1 MKTINSL
8 ILILILTICSSCEKQ
23 TDSDVKPLFS
33 EDSDKRLMTFAL
45 NNENQFYFVSQEIDK
60 DTVVPIWSSYLPMK
74 HMLYRQIDTNS
85 NFELIDDNFH
95 YTEDIQFNSNNEM
108 LIRNHLGIFQINN
121 NGYTKL
127 VEESLNTFDI
137 DSKNTIWAAGYNS
150 GLIKIDANGELTKYL
165 DSNSSLPTN
174 GISYLFIDKKDVVWV
189 ALWNNQG
196 ILRID
201 KQNWQIFNSTNSNL
215 TSQNIWAIHADIDNN
230 ILIGTGYDN
239 NSMSLMRFNG
249 TDWLDI
255 SPKIGNEI
263 IQGTIRKIVSANNNI
278 YVISEQTAHS
288 AFYTNKLLSY
298 DGENWRKIDLF
309 PEDELVLDLEF
320 DNSRKIIWFL
330 TSKNK
335 IYKLNLE

>member
-1 MKTINSL
+1 MKTINFL
-8 ILILILTICSSCEKQ
+8 ILLITLTISLACEKSS
-23 TDSDVKPLFS
+23 DSEIKPLFS

-60 DTVVPIWSSYLPMK
+60 DTVLPMWSSYLPMK

-108 LIRNHLGIFQINN
+108 LIRNHLGIFQIND

-150 GLIKIDANGELTKYL
+150 GLIRIDANGEIIKYL
-165 DSNSSLPTN
+165 DSNSLLPTN
-174 GISYLFIDKKDVVWV
+174 GISYIFIDKEDVVWI

-201 KQNWQIFNSTNSNL
+201 EKDWQVFNSTNSNM
-215 TSQNIWAIHADIDNN
+215 TTQNIWAINADKDNN
-230 ILIGTGYDN
+230 IWIGTGHYN

-249 TDWLDI
+249 TDWEDM
-255 SPKIGNEI
+255 SPKIDNEI
-263 IQGTIRKIVSANNNI
+263 IQGTIRKIVSANNKT

-288 AFYTNKLLSY
+288 AFLTNKLLAY
-298 DGENWRKIDLF
+298 DGGNWCKIDLF
-309 PEDELVLDLEF
+309 PEDELVMDMEF
-320 DNSRKIIWFL
+320 DDSRKIIWFL

-335 IYKLNLE
+335 MYKLNIE